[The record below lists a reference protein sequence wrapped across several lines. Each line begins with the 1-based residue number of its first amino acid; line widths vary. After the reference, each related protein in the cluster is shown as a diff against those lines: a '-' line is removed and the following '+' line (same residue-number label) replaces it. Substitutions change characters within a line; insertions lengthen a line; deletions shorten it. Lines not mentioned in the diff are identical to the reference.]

1 MAKRKRRKKKTYL
14 GIFFGVFFKALL
26 ILILLGII
34 AGGAIAFYF
43 YNKYYKPFDKEA
55 KEIVENGSSDDF
67 KKNEPTYFYD
77 KDGNVIAKL
86 RGDGD
91 STYLEYDEIPQNAIN
106 AFIAVED
113 RTFWKNPGYDLQGI
127 IRVLVRYLTTRGVE
141 QHGASTITQQ
151 LARNVYLSQEV
162 SMKRKIKEILISKY
176 LTKKYSKKDIMEYY
190 VNDVYFANQY
200 YGLEAA
206 AQGYFGKKASQL
218 SLSETAYLCAI
229 PNRPAYYDPIKYPD
243 NALKRRDKILSDML
257 EEGMITESDYELA
270 TSEKINLK
278 EQTSAQLND
287 YQATF
292 AMDCA
297 VRYLMGLDGFEFRY
311 TFYSDEDYKTYK
323 SLYEE
328 SYEEE
333 KSSLYSNGYKIYT
346 TLDSDAQDKL
356 QSALDENLS
365 FDEEIN
371 SETGAYAFQGAV
383 TAVDNINGKVV
394 AVVGGRTD
402 PSGSS
407 STYTLNRAYQSYRQP
422 GSSIKPLVVYAPG
435 LEIGY
440 APGSILEN
448 IDVSTAKTMTALQAI
463 CQIGS
468 PMTLRTAVEKSQ
480 NGCAWLVYANISPKL
495 GLSHIT
501 EMEYQNIVPDD
512 YNLATALG
520 GFTNGVTTVEQA
532 AGYAALANHGTYRG
546 QTCLASLKDNDGN
559 ELYIESDSKEV
570 YTAEAA
576 DTMIDIMKGVIKQ
589 GTASKMG
596 WYDVSS
602 TEAAGKTGTTNG
614 SKDGWFCGVTPYY
627 SVAVWVGYDSPREL
641 ANLYG
646 SSYPAAIWKDAMSSL
661 IEGYETKEFSLPNKM
676 DETPKGDKYL
686 PGREGTEELVSG
698 YTVADYRND
707 REAGEAIRAVNA
719 QMTAVSPLTDPNAPS
734 TVQALYQQCQLTLA
748 TIKDLNYMAKL
759 INETNTAYA
768 TAVSQVGTTVVTPDA
783 GVVTNDA
790 AGETVITDGVTGN

>member
-1 MAKRKRRKKKTYL
+1 MKEMAKKRKKKKTYL
-14 GIFFGVFFKALL
+14 GTFFSVFFKALL
-26 ILILLGII
+26 VVILLGLI
-34 AGGAIAFYF
+34 AAGVMGFNL
-43 YNKYYKPFDKEA
+43 YNKYYKVFDKEA
-55 KEIVENGSSDDF
+55 KEIVENGSSNDF

-91 STYLEYDEIPQNAIN
+91 STYLTYDGIPENAIN

-113 RTFWKNPGYDLQGI
+113 RTFWKNPGYDTQGI
-127 IRVLVRYLTTRGVE
+127 IRVVVRYLKTHGVE

-162 SMKRKIKEILISKY
+162 SMRRKIKEILISKY
-176 LTKKYSKKDIMEYY
+176 LTKKYTKKEIMEYY

-218 SLSETAYLCAI
+218 SLSETAYLCSI

-257 EEGMITESDYELA
+257 EEKMISQTDYDVA
-270 TSEKINLK
+270 VSEKINLK
-278 EQTSAQLND
+278 EQTNTELND

-311 TFYSDEDYKTYK
+311 KFDSNEDYKNYK
-323 SLYEE
+323 TLYDE

-333 KSSLYSNGYKIYT
+333 KSTLYSNGYKIYT
-346 TLDSDAQDKL
+346 TLDSDAQKL
-356 QSALDENLS
+356 LQKALDENLS
-365 FDEEIN
+365 FDDEIN
-371 SETGAYAFQGAV
+371 SSTGAYAFQGAV
-383 TAVDNINGKVV
+383 TAIDNVNGKVI
-394 AVVGGRTD
+394 ALVGGRTD

-422 GSSIKPLVVYAPG
+422 GSSIKPVVVYTPG

-448 IDVSTAKTMTALQAI
+448 INVSSVKKMTALQAI
-463 CQIGS
+463 CQVGD

-480 NGCAWLVYANISPKL
+480 NGCAWSVYANISPKT
-495 GLSHIT
+495 GLQHIVD
-501 EMEYQNIVPDD
+501 MEYQNIVPDD
-512 YNLATALG
+512 YTLATALG

-532 AGYAALANHGTYRG
+532 AAYAALANHGTYRG

-559 ELYIESDSKEV
+559 ELYVESESKEV
-570 YTAEAA
+570 YKPEAA
-576 DTMIDIMKGVIKQ
+576 DTMIDIMKGVIKK

-661 IEGYETKEFSLPNKM
+661 ISGYEAKEFSLPNKM
-676 DETPKGDKYL
+676 PETPSGDKYL
-686 PGREGTEELVSG
+686 PGREDTEELVSG
-698 YTVADYRND
+698 YTVANYRAD
-707 REAGEAIRAVNA
+707 RETGEAIRAVNG
-719 QMTAVSPLTDPNAPS
+719 QMTSVSPLTDPNAPA
-734 TVQALYQQCQLTLA
+734 TVAALYQQCQGALA

-759 INETNTAYA
+759 INETNAAYA
-768 TAVSQVGTTVVTPDA
+768 TAVSQT
-783 GVVTNDA
+783 GVVVQTPAPD
-790 AGETVITDGVTGN
+790 TGTGIVQ